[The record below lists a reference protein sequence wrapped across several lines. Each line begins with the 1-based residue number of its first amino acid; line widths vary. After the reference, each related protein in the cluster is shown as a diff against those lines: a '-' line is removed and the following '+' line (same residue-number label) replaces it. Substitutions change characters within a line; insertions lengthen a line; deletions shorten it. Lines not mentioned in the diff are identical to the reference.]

1 MNTFGLGFLG
11 KKVSKIVLSGSPLFH
26 SKAAGNIVITGLRML
41 GEEMFPSLNSRSLYE
56 WMETAKS
63 ELS

>member
-1 MNTFGLGFLG
+1 MTTSSLGFLG
-11 KKVSKIVLSGSPLFH
+11 KKVSKILLAKSLLLHLKV
-26 SKAAGNIVITGLRML
+26 AGNIVIIGLRIL
-41 GEEMFPSLNSRSLYE
+41 GEEMFPSLNSRSLDG